1 MAANSDQIAPNHTI
15 AEQPNG
21 DRLTA
26 DGLKVD
32 QRWLDAEAELGKMVK
47 LRRALETFSVSGQAG
62 SAPSY
67 IAPGAEGV
75 AMWGGLESLG
85 DAAVVGQLLRNAQ
98 SDLLERSQRHQT
110 EDSEDI
116 GG

>member
-1 MAANSDQIAPNHTI
+1 MAANSEQIAPNGNV
-15 AEQPNG
+15 AEQSSG
-21 DRLTA
+21 DRLAA
-26 DGLKVD
+26 DGRKVD
-32 QRWLDAEAELGKMVK
+32 QRWLDAEKELLEMAT
-47 LRRALETFSVSGQAG
+47 LRRDLETFSVSGQAG

-85 DAAVVGQLLRNAQ
+85 DAAVIGELLRTAQ

-110 EDSEDI
+110 EEIEDI